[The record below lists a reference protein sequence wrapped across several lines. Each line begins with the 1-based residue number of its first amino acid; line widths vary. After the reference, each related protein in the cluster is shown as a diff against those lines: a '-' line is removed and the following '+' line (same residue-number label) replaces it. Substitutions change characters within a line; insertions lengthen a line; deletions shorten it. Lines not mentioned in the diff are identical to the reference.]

1 MALDVLLIAVL
12 CGLTLIGYMIA
23 INAHGPIRL
32 SLSFFLATLLMAGT
46 VWVIVQHVN
55 QGYDSRE
62 SEKFKKLEME
72 KKQVE
77 ERVVSQEEALKINK
91 ERMAFAAKLNAIITP
106 AATYSS
112 ALASIDLQD
121 KTAEL
126 ETLLAKAN
134 TTQNKIALLKKDFE
148 ALSTTDKFFVEPTAQ
163 IKDGI
168 QSLSEAAQYF
178 RQYYYSEDADQET
191 LRERTMRQKAK
202 NANEKFEKAM
212 ALIASS
218 N

>member
-1 MALDVLLIAVL
+1 MTPEILLLAVL

-23 INAHGPIRL
+23 INAHGTIRL

-55 QGYDSRE
+55 QGYNSQE
-62 SEKFKKLEME
+62 TEKFKKLELE

-77 ERVVSQEEALKINK
+77 ERVISQEEALKINK
-91 ERMAFAAKLNAIITP
+91 DRMSFAAKLNIVVTSGTASSSML
-106 AATYSS
+106 AA
-112 ALASIDLQD
+112 IDLQD

-126 ETLLAKAN
+126 ETLLSKAN
-134 TTQNKIALLKKDFE
+134 GTLNNVSLLKKGFDT
-148 ALSTTDKFFVEPTAQ
+148 LKTSDNFFIEPMTL

-168 QSLSEAAQYF
+168 QLLSEAAQYF

-191 LRERTMRQKAK
+191 LRERMMRQKAK
-202 NANEKFEKAM
+202 NAYEKFQKAS

-218 N
+218 S